1 MRTTS
6 CSITAASITRA
17 TPRSL
22 KPRTSAMRWT
32 QRWPARQLRRQKQ
45 RLSVALSRGRKH
57 MRFTKAIIP
66 ITLCILL
73 VSLAAPAQKQ
83 KGRAEKQSKP
93 TAVVSPIDTE
103 ALKGLL
109 SQQRQKPLLVNFWAT
124 FCDPC
129 RDEFP
134 DLVKIDKDYGSQS
147 LDFITVS
154 LDDMSD
160 IKTEVPKF
168 LDSMKATMPAYLLN
182 VNDPEPA
189 INLVDRRWR
198 GDLPAT
204 YLYNEKGEIIYRHIG
219 RVNIT
224 ELREAIDKAVKK
236 GTGQ

>member
-1 MRTTS
+1 
-6 CSITAASITRA
+6 
-17 TPRSL
+17 
-22 KPRTSAMRWT
+22 
-32 QRWPARQLRRQKQ
+32 
-45 RLSVALSRGRKH
+45 

-66 ITLCILL
+66 ITLCVLL
-73 VSLAAPAQKQ
+73 VSLAAPAQKR
-83 KGRAEKQSKP
+83 KGDAAKESKP

-147 LDFITVS
+147 LEFFTVS

-160 IKTEVPKF
+160 INTEVPKF
-168 LDSMKATMPAYLLN
+168 LDSMNAKMPAYLLN

-189 INLVDRRWR
+189 INLVDRKWQ

-204 YLYNEKGEIIYRHIG
+204 FLYNEKGEVVYKHIG
-219 RVNIT
+219 RVNT
-224 ELREAIDKAVKK
+224 AELREAIDKVVKK
-236 GTGQ
+236 GSS